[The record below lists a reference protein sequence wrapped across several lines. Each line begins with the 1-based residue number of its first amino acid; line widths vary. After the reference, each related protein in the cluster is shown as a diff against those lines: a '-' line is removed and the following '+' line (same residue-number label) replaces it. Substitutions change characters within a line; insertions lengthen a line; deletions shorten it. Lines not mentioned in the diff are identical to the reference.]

1 MLTVTLLEAKDLKPM
16 DYDGTS
22 DPYVILQLSKQKIQS
37 SYIKNTLDPVWNE
50 TYTFDVQ
57 SRDEILRLV
66 VMDRD
71 PVGTDD
77 FEGKCTIPLRD
88 LRDQMKHDEW
98 FNLEPET
105 PGTPWQGRVPNKHLT
120 MQIRLEMQWI
130 YSRVEYMTSYLRRW
144 EETLNN
150 HRTQI
155 EAIELH
161 LQKLRTPFAWMNTDT
176 IRRFYDDKEDRLQYT
191 HAMPAYG
198 AQARFN

>member
-77 FEGKCTIPLRD
+77 FEGKCEVFGRSRHWSNDGD
-88 LRDQMKHDEW
+88 L
-98 FNLEPET
+98 
-105 PGTPWQGRVPNKHLT
+105 
-120 MQIRLEMQWI
+120 
-130 YSRVEYMTSYLRRW
+130 
-144 EETLNN
+144 
-150 HRTQI
+150 
-155 EAIELH
+155 
-161 LQKLRTPFAWMNTDT
+161 
-176 IRRFYDDKEDRLQYT
+176 
-191 HAMPAYG
+191 
-198 AQARFN
+198 